1 MVTLQAEQAEQHAE
15 ILEEQSLALR
25 ESEERFR
32 SAFDF
37 APIGIA
43 LVSPAGKWLKVNHAL
58 CEILGYT
65 EEELLKTDFQSILFS
80 EDLGNTLT
88 KIHELLSGKIL
99 ILPDGTALSAQ
110 KPANRLGFVERFC
123 RH

>member
-1 MVTLQAEQAEQHAE
+1 MVTLQAEQAEKYAE

-65 EEELLKTDFQSILFS
+65 EKRTSQIRLSV
-80 EDLGNTLT
+80 NTLF
-88 KIHELLSGKIL
+88 
-99 ILPDGTALSAQ
+99 
-110 KPANRLGFVERFC
+110 RRFGQ
-123 RH
+123 HTGEKSTN